1 MGIRILHTGDLHIGN
16 FPGPE
21 DNGENV
27 RFKDIC
33 KCLDALVAGAKESK
47 PDIAVIAGDIFHQA
61 RVWSDRGLKEQQ
73 TAVKFLRELERICPV
88 VVMRG
93 TPNHDSEEQF
103 KTLDSTFYGDDSVH
117 IITEPDAGTYHSY
130 DGKKI
135 QIACLP
141 GFDRGYYR
149 AKHPGLSKEEENEV
163 FTKAIEEM
171 IIGLKAQCDAGSPTQ
186 AARPCWCHITL

>member
-1 MGIRILHTGDLHIGN
+1 MGIRVLHTGDLHIGN

-21 DNGENV
+21 KDGENV
-27 RFKDIC
+27 RFLDIC
-33 KCLDALVAGAKESK
+33 RCLDALVAGAREQQ

-73 TAVKFLRELERICPV
+73 TAVRFLRELSSICEV

-93 TPNHDSEEQF
+93 TPNHDSAEQF
-103 KTLDSTFYGDDSVH
+103 ATLKSTFWGDDMVH
-117 IITEPDAGTYHSY
+117 IVDRPEWSSY
-130 DGKKI
+130 LLKSGKKV
-135 QIACLP
+135 QIACVP

-163 FTKAIEEM
+163 FTKAVEDM
-171 IIGLKAQCDAGSPTQ
+171 IIDRKSVV
-186 AARPCWCHITL
+186 